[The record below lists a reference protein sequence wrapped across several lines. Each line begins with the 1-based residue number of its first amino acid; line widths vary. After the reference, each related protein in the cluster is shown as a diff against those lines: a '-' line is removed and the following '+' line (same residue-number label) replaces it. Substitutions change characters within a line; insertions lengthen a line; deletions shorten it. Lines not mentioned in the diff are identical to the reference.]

1 MKTVLAK
8 AAMFA
13 AAMIFFFPGLAQA
26 KSARQQAAT
35 VKGTV
40 VDATNGEPLG
50 WATVALLDAAGNVV
64 TGIACDEK
72 GAYQLQAETGSY
84 TLRVSMIGYCD
95 SSLEVSLQPGLNTM
109 QTIALAVD
117 SQMLSEAKVTERVK
131 LVEMKI
137 DKVVF

>member
-1 MKTVLAK
+1 MSPYLCIIKKVKKMNATNITMKTVLAK
-8 AAMFA
+8 AAMLA

-50 WATVALLDAAGNVV
+50 WATVALLDAAGNIL

-72 GAYQLQAETGSY
+72 GAYELQTEAGEY
-84 TLRVSMIGYCD
+84 TMRISMMGYLD
-95 SSLEVSLQPGLNTM
+95 
-109 QTIALAVD
+109 
-117 SQMLSEAKVTERVK
+117 TESRK
-131 LVEMKI
+131 
-137 DKVVF
+137 FPCGRA